1 MEANDFETIFA
12 IFFIIASLSGWYNFV
27 CEVIIRPKIKFYI
40 KKDVKQLSIYWQT
53 RKKYNYKTN
62 DLMEINEFYDVIKT
76 KIKVLTLK
84 VLIYCKEFN
93 NMIKCKQKGE
103 NLC

>member
-1 MEANDFETIFA
+1 MN
-12 IFFIIASLSGWYNFV
+12 
-27 CEVIIRPKIKFYI
+27 
-40 KKDVKQLSIYWQT
+40 KKSS
-53 RKKYNYKTN
+53 NYKTN